1 MAQLLRSIEIVPI
14 NDTRIESANPNTNFR
29 SSDLALG
36 LGINFLLTMPKT
48 GFLSSLYFDSS
59 SFVSAKLK
67 LVPKSSLAAE
77 PDNIEIYAYAIN
89 NVTLDLRNATW
100 NSYNGAD
107 NWITPGGLGNKDSS
121 SESRSIYQH
130 YVGVPIEV
138 DITEPV
144 RSNLDKGGS
153 MQLILSG
160 AGPEIWSYHDLAATI
175 ETNRPIII
183 VYYKSYQDS
192 WRLGSPSVPTMPSL

>member
-1 MAQLLRSIEIVPI
+1 MAQLLRSIEIVPV
-14 NDTRIESANPNTNFR
+14 NDTRIEAANPNTNFR
-29 SSDLALG
+29 TSDLALG
-36 LGINFLLTMPKT
+36 IGINFLLSMPKS

-59 SFVSAKLK
+59 SFVSATLK

-89 NVTLDLRNATW
+89 NVSFDLRNATW
-100 NSYNGAD
+100 NSYNGTD
-107 NWITPGGLGNKDSS
+107 TWITPGGLGNKDSS

-144 RSNLDKGGS
+144 KSNLDKGNS
-153 MQLILSG
+153 MQIILSG
-160 AGPEIWSYHDLAATI
+160 AGSDTWFYHDLSATL
-175 ETNRPIII
+175 ETNRPIVT